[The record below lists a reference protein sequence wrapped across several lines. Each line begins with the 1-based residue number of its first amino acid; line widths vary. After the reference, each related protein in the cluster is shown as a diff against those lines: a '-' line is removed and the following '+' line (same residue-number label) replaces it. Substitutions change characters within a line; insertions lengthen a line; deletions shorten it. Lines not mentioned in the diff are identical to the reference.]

1 MLSLSDR
8 QSSTVTVS
16 GWFGTRT
23 VERDLPP
30 NMNKMGDLTELAY
43 SCPCIRQQRKTQIS
57 DGKFGAPC
65 SLALPPQSGPHLPVT
80 ESLRQVRRPS
90 E

>member
-23 VERDLPP
+23 VEQDLPP
-30 NMNKMGDLTELAY
+30 NINEMGDLTELAY
-43 SCPCIRQQRKTQIS
+43 SCPCIRQQRKTQSRDRKI
-57 DGKFGAPC
+57 GAPC
-65 SLALPPQSGPHLPVT
+65 SLALPPQSGPRLLVT
-80 ESLRQVRRPS
+80 ESLPRVCLPS
-90 E
+90 G